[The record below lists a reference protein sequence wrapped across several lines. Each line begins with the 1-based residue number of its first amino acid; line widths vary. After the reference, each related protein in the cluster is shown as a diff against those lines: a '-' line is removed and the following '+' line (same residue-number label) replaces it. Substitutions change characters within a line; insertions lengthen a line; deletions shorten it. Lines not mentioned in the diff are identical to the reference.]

1 MQHNLECVFSLIPS
15 YLLFLKLQ
23 KEQIH
28 FQCFQPLIQKCIPS
42 YFLNFYA
49 KAKRC
54 IKSKS
59 FNRILSTYKNCV
71 TVTVTIELLGNFPSY
86 IPTLKS
92 WHCSC
97 DTKLREKQIQTFLPI
112 FMIYMFVDF
121 LLKNSI

>member
-1 MQHNLECVFSLIPS
+1 M
-15 YLLFLKLQ
+15 
-23 KEQIH
+23 
-28 FQCFQPLIQKCIPS
+28 IQKYISS

-112 FMIYMFVDF
+112 FMIYIFCRFSFKKIYFKDLKIFFF
-121 LLKNSI
+121 LGITLSWCENLTDYIAQHI

>member
-1 MQHNLECVFSLIPS
+1 M
-15 YLLFLKLQ
+15 
-23 KEQIH
+23 
-28 FQCFQPLIQKCIPS
+28 IQKYISS

-112 FMIYMFVDF
+112 FMIYIFCRFSFKKIYFKDLKKFFF
-121 LLKNSI
+121 LDNPFLV

>member
-1 MQHNLECVFSLIPS
+1 M
-15 YLLFLKLQ
+15 
-23 KEQIH
+23 
-28 FQCFQPLIQKCIPS
+28 IQKCIPS

-49 KAKRC
+49 KAKHC

-59 FNRILSTYKNCV
+59 FNGILSTYKNCV

-97 DTKLREKQIQTFLPI
+97 DTKLLREKQIQTFLPI
-112 FMIYMFVDF
+112 FMIYISCRFSF
-121 LLKNSI
+121 KKFYFGFISKI